1 MFVDRLNTKS
11 MLQRRHLNSAHNTL
25 YVLCDQQVEEDIS
38 HLFFGCGF
46 AQSCWQ
52 RIGFNW
58 TNIDDI
64 HDRLATTQAQ
74 MHLPFFMEA
83 FIIAAREL
91 WNHRNGIIFDGDSVS
106 VQAWAVRFRQQLL
119 LQLNRF
125 REESQHLVSQWLESV
140 L

>member
-1 MFVDRLNTKS
+1 
-11 MLQRRHLNSAHNTL
+11 
-25 YVLCDQQVEEDIS
+25 
-38 HLFFGCGF
+38 
-46 AQSCWQ
+46 
-52 RIGFNW
+52 
-58 TNIDDI
+58 
-64 HDRLATTQAQ
+64 

-125 REESQHLVSQWLESV
+125 REESQHLVS
-140 L
+140 